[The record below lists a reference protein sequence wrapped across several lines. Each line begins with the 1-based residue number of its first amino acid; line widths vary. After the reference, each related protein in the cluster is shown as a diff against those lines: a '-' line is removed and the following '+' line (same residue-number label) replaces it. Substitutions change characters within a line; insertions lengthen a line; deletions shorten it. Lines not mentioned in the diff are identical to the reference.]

1 MIGTV
6 TAALA
11 SKSSKTGLV
20 SAKTVKNCLI
30 CLGQLTLMAVALS
43 TTPVSNSDADFVDVS
58 LFFDYCVEFLA
69 ATMDASVFTR
79 ESYLRTAFT
88 MLDTDGSGKIDATEL

>member
-1 MIGTV
+1 MKELKEIFQALDRDGNGCISFEELQNGLGERENGEELLDLLRSADTDGSGTINY
-6 TAALA
+6 T
-11 SKSSKTGLV
+11 
-20 SAKTVKNCLI
+20 
-30 CLGQLTLMAVALS
+30 
-43 TTPVSNSDADFVDVS
+43 
-58 LFFDYCVEFLA
+58 EFLA